1 MTDVLYDWPKAAA
14 FGRPVPKTKFYEHL
28 KVSTA
33 LKAAFVNEVAQ
44 ITWAFKLAP
53 RTVNLPATAAVAE
66 IQVFTVASKD
76 NDVGDAVLAAVDKAV
91 TSPILFE
98 VVGAGEHAGQVRL
111 AATYKPSSGSAR
123 SGYLTTAWMPVS
135 SPRMPLPVAVD
146 LGRLYDALVSPLL
159 PLSPTVGESVGEA
172 LDRAD
177 QIKRLDRD
185 LAALERRLRNEP
197 QFNRKV
203 DLRRQVLDLKAQLAR
218 LISGPLTQQKDPSWT
233 S

>member
-159 PLSPTVGESVGEA
+159 PLSRGAGESVGEA
-172 LDRAD
+172 LGRASEV
-177 QIKRLDRD
+177 KRLDRD
-185 LAALERRLRNEP
+185 IAALERRLRNEA

-203 DLRRQVLDLKAQLAR
+203 ELRRQVLDLKTQRDTLT
-218 LISGPLTQQKDPSWT
+218 SGPTTTQKDPSWT